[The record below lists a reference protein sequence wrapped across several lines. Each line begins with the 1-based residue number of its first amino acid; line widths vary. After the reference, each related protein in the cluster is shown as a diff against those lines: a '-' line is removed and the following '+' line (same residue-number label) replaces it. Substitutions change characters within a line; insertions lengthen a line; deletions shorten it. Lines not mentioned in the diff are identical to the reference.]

1 MTGNFS
7 GAPLE
12 VADEEQVGGVVEVEQ
27 PLHGGVPA
35 GGRAALERF
44 RPVRLGAEY
53 AALYDELL
61 NAEPGASAVSSA
73 DC

>member
-35 GGRAALERF
+35 GGRAAL
-44 RPVRLGAEY
+44 
-53 AALYDELL
+53 
-61 NAEPGASAVSSA
+61 AVVLQQEGEDRKS
-73 DC
+73 DV